1 MNEVQKARELLRQW
15 KGDTYAFGLG
25 VLGKTGEF
33 AAELGKTAM
42 VIANRAD
49 WMKPTVDR
57 VVSSLKEN
65 GASRRS
71 RKH

>member
-1 MNEVQKARELLRQW
+1 MKFKKPVSFLRQW

-49 WMKPTVDR
+49 
-57 VVSSLKEN
+57 
-65 GASRRS
+65 
-71 RKH
+71 